1 MQLSCDL
8 SVLLL
13 HGYNIFVLP
22 LTNIDHILP
31 AFDRDFVLNTC
42 IDNSA

>member
-22 LTNIDHILP
+22 LTNIDHIVRRTIHTL
-31 AFDRDFVLNTC
+31 VL
-42 IDNSA
+42 